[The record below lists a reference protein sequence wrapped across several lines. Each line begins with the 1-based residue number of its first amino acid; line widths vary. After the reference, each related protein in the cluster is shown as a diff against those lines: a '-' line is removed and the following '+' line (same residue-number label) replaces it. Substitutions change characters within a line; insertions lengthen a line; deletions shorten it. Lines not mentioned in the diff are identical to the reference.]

1 MSRSNLVVV
10 ITKKYGAISAI
21 DTTVVVMVVVQ
32 EDWTGSEDG
41 DCNGSLSTQIS
52 FCKFE
57 MCTSRKEKKKK
68 KRVITGGHTNIS
80 YSRRLIILH

>member
-1 MSRSNLVVV
+1 VVV

-21 DTTVVVMVVVQ
+21 DTTVAVMVVVQ
-32 EDWTGSEDG
+32 DDG

-57 MCTSRKEKKKK
+57 ICTK
-68 KRVITGGHTNIS
+68 G
-80 YSRRLIILH
+80 RRRRSVLLLEDTQTFDTAEG

>member
-21 DTTVVVMVVVQ
+21 DTTVVVVVVVQ
-32 EDWTGSEDG
+32 EDG

-57 MCTSRKEKKKK
+57 MCTRRKEKKKC
-68 KRVITGGHTNIS
+68 VITGGHTNI
-80 YSRRLIILH
+80 